1 MRKKVCQSFI
11 FLMLLFGML
20 SYSKCLVYAAEGM
33 GLNDITRAIE
43 PRNTNIKYSTI
54 SLSLADGTA
63 KCSAS
68 VTGYVSNTDHVS
80 IYLYLQKYSGSGWST
95 IESWSDSA
103 NGNTLSVYKTASISP
118 GRYRLKASYY
128 AQNENIVKY
137 SGEKVY

>member
-1 MRKKVCQSFI
+1 MRKKVRQGFMCY
-11 FLMLLFGML
+11 LLLFSVL
-20 SYSKCLVYAAEGM
+20 IYSKCPVYAADSIE
-33 GLNDITRAIE
+33 LNEATMTVE

-54 SLSLADGTA
+54 SLSLSDGTA

-68 VTGYVSNTDHVS
+68 VTGYASNTNRVS

-95 IESWSDSA
+95 VESWSDSA
-103 NGNTLSVYKTASISP
+103 NGTTLSMYETVSISS

-128 AQNENIVKY
+128 AQDENVVKY